1 MRLLLILPRVE
12 PDEIDVPQVCPYE
25 DCAGESLRHHQ
36 AVQKAL
42 RDTQYPAVEAE
53 RYQCLKCRR
62 TFRIYP
68 TGVNRGEISLR
79 VKGLGVMLY
88 LLGLSYGATS
98 LALEALGVPMSKTQ
112 VYETV
117 QSAAERVPGMKQDA
131 VFEKI
136 QTPALGGDVTS
147 VRCNGEWLQLGLT
160 VDDTNGLALSVDG
173 LTDGENAEALKVW
186 MEPIAESVGAEILV
200 SDDADA
206 FKRVADETGRDH
218 QVCKGHVGRNTEA
231 LIGELT
237 AAAQEDI
244 DGSLSEI
251 DLEPGEVVA
260 DLDRLGKLVEH
271 RRPADEDELEKLH
284 QRYQAAAPPG
294 KGEAASVAYRIRQ
307 LMLDRWNL
315 WRRLTRYRTWV
326 GPNGETIDG
335 TNNGCERAIGWWI
348 KERYRTMRG
357 YKRLK
362 SAINISRL
370 LAWCGNHLNRGGA
383 DLGLL
388 LA

>member
-12 PDEIDVPQVCPYE
+12 PTEIDVPQVCPYE

-36 AVQKAL
+36 TVQKAL

-53 RYQCLKCRR
+53 RYQCLKCGR

-68 TGVNRGEISLR
+68 TGVNQGEISLR

-98 LALEALGVPMSKTQ
+98 LALESLGVPMSKTQ

-173 LTDGENAEALKVW
+173 LTDGENAEALRAW

-244 DGSLSEI
+244 DGSLAEI

-271 RRPADEDELEKLH
+271 RRPADEDELEQLH

-315 WRRLTRYRTWV
+315 WQ
-326 GPNGETIDG
+326 
-335 TNNGCERAIGWWI
+335 RAQL
-348 KERYRTMRG
+348 R
-357 YKRLK
+357 
-362 SAINISRL
+362 
-370 LAWCGNHLNRGGA
+370 
-383 DLGLL
+383 
-388 LA
+388 